1 VQVSTKF
8 TIAIHVLTATAYFS
22 KDHKITS
29 EMLAASV
36 GCNPVII
43 RNIMG
48 QLKKAGLIQVKR
60 GPGGMALAKSLDDIT
75 FLDVYRAVET
85 HGKDELFRFHGNP
98 NPACP
103 VGRNIHR
110 ALDGDLIEIHHRF
123 EEDLKRYTLADV
135 YDSTVQAIAE

>member
-85 HGKDELFRFHGNP
+85 HGKDELFRFHNNP
-98 NPACP
+98 NPDCP

-110 ALDGDLIEIHHRF
+110 ALDDDLLEIHCHF
-123 EEDLKRYTLADV
+123 EEDLARHTLAEV
-135 YDSTVQAIAE
+135 YDNTEKAVAG